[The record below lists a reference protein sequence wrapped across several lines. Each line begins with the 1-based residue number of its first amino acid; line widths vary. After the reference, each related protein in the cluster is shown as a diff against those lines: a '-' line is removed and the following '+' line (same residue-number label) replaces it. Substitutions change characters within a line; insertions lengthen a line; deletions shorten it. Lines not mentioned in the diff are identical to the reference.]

1 MISMNTITVIG
12 NLVADPEVKSFSG
25 TNLTKLR
32 IASNER
38 VRNANGEWTDGD
50 TTYADISCWRRL
62 ADGAATLKKGQK
74 IIVYGRLK
82 GRSFQRQDGSNG
94 YAYEIEA
101 SEIGT
106 SVLTKDTKPIQNNVR
121 PIMSE
126 DNPW

>member
-1 MISMNTITVIG
+1 MTNMNTITVIG
-12 NLVADPEVKSFSG
+12 NLVADPEVRSFSG